1 MVPLRRPSRCWRRKL
16 PSSPGRN
23 QSQGIVEGIVTNKL
37 FSTFACTCVDEKG
50 DSAKECDDSC
60 YPWQRLDLEETLR
73 DWVAANPSRWFGISN
88 LSVVQEDGSK
98 TRDSGY
104 VRCDAVEDLVD
115 FLVLASYS
123 FSIDYGVPSGDEW
136 HFSQLSLLSGEEPD
150 DWQSCKV
157 FYTISRD

>member
-1 MVPLRRPSRCWRRKL
+1 L

-23 QSQGIVEGIVTNKL
+23 QSQGIVEGTVTSKL

-50 DSAKECDDSC
+50 DPVKECDDSC

-104 VRCDAVEDLVD
+104 VRCEAVEDLVD
-115 FLVLASYS
+115 FLVLAGYA
-123 FSIDYGVPSGDEW
+123 FSIDYEAPVGNEW
-136 HFSQLSLLSGEEPD
+136 HFSQAPMPFDGDEL
-150 DWQSCKV
+150 DWQRCKV